1 MLILSLEDSP
11 DLDGSSIESLM
22 ELARFTRERGI
33 ELSLARLHEPA
44 RAVLARAAGPGLP
57 DLALTNWSVDDAV
70 ARALATLT
78 PPQAG
83 SPD

>member
-11 DLDGSSIESLM
+11 DLDGSSIESLL

-33 ELSLARLHEPA
+33 ELLLARLHEPA
-44 RAVLARAAGPGLP
+44 RAVLARTGNHCLPAA
-57 DLALTNWSVDDAV
+57 ALTNWSVDDAV
-70 ARALATLT
+70 SKALATLA
-78 PPQAG
+78 PPRAG